1 MVKYTEYQQ
10 NHSTVMHRRIMLA
23 ILEKLS
29 SRIKMEPRLLILKD
43 RRINFLS
50 FCKFN
55 ISKVQDCCYDP
66 KNCILKYRDISLK
79 QQQKKFHFVKEGFRK
94 SNLLLLTDSNN
105 IHCSSSCK
113 IFFCII
119 HSIEPIAVGLV

>member
-10 NHSTVMHRRIMLA
+10 NHYTVMHRRIMSA

-29 SRIKMEPRLLILKD
+29 GRIKMEPRLLILND

-79 QQQKKFHFVKEGFRK
+79 QHRKKSHFVKEGFRK

-113 IFFCII
+113 IFFSII
-119 HSIEPIAVGLV
+119 YSIEHITLGLV